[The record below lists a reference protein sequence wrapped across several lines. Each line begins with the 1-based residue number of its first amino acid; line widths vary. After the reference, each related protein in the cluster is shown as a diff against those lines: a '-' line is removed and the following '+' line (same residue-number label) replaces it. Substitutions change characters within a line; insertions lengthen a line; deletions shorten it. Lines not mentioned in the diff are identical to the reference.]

1 MYPKQQRRPLP
12 SLLYK
17 SNRGSRKLLINSD
30 AVHQTP
36 DHLCL
41 LSGYSRWRPS
51 PRGRF
56 WHLRH
61 PRESAARPS
70 RPWHQKPD
78 SSQQYSRYSF
88 GGIFLIWIGGFFPC
102 NDCGFFCHFL
112 SAMIDEFISIFSL
125 PWSADLLLFFALP
138 WLAEFCYF
146 FAAMISGFLCHI
158 LSTMIG
164 WFYLIFSLPWFTDV
178 CHFFSTIICR
188 FFFHFIFFMIGK
200 DFWHFFSTMIGDC
213 LPFSQLWLAIFCHFF
228 SFMFVIF
235 LYHDWQICCYFFST
249 MIGWIFAIFF
259 YPDWQI
265 FSNFFSSMIG
275 GTFAIFFS
283 TIIGRYFTI
292 FSLIWL
298 VDFFAIFFS
307 SMPGVFFVLQGQP
320 TWAWVSCC
328 RAARWSGWSR
338 PTWARTPCSSTSTSP
353 AIWRWSLCRR
363 AR

>member
-1 MYPKQQRRPLP
+1 MYKLSVMYPKQQRWPLH

-30 AVHQTP
+30 TVHQTP

-102 NDCGFFCHFL
+102 NDCWFFCHFL

-146 FAAMISGFLCHI
+146 FATMISGFLCHI

-188 FFFHFIFFMIGK
+188 YFFPFYLFHDWQRFLTFFLHH
-200 DFWHFFSTMIGDC
+200 DWRLFAFFSIMIGDF
-213 LPFSQLWLAIFCHFF
+213 LPFFLLHVCNFSIPWLADLLPL
-228 SFMFVIF
+228 F
-235 LYHDWQICCYFFST
+235 LYHDWLNFCHFFL
-249 MIGWIFAIFF
+249 
-259 YPDWQI
+259 P
-265 FSNFFSSMIG
+265 
-275 GTFAIFFS
+275 
-283 TIIGRYFTI
+283 
-292 FSLIWL
+292 WL
-298 VDFFAIFFS
+298 ADF
-307 SMPGVFFVLQGQP
+307 
-320 TWAWVSCC
+320 
-328 RAARWSGWSR
+328 
-338 PTWARTPCSSTSTSP
+338 
-353 AIWRWSLCRR
+353 
-363 AR
+363 